1 MRIIRRS
8 RFVFDVSK
16 YQPGEEVEVN
26 SQELVKPENKMYW
39 SPNPETGKPDWEIDS
54 DKTRTEVID
63 PGCTS
68 QIQYFDNYEVLE
80 QKGYQLLVLAVD
92 LDKTDKNSFKK
103 IGQLAKDASASGV
116 PTRCMYN
123 YISKQDLDAFK
134 SEVGNEYE
142 FSVADEKLIKTIIR
156 ANPGVLLIK
165 DGVVVNKWHSQH
177 IPSIDQLGID

>member
-1 MRIIRRS
+1 MR
-8 RFVFDVSK
+8 
-16 YQPGEEVEVN
+16 GAAVEVN
-26 SQELVKPENKMYW
+26 SQELVKPENKQFW
-39 SPNPETGKPDWEIDS
+39 SPNPETGKPDWEIVS

-92 LDKTDKNSFKK
+92 LDKTDRESFKE
-103 IGQLAKDASASGV
+103 IGKLAKDAYASGI

-123 YISKQDLDAFK
+123 YISQQDLSSFK
-134 SEVGNEYE
+134 QEVGNDYN

-165 DGVVVNKWHSQH
+165 DGVVVKKWHSRH
-177 IPSIDQLGID
+177 IPNVSQLGV